1 MGGVVLATD
10 IGVEV
15 VYALPDRQVVIT
27 LRVCQGSTAREVIV
41 QSGILNDFSEID
53 LDSSSIGVFSQILGA
68 GGIEG
73 PSKYRVRDLDRLEIY
88 RPLIADPKEVR
99 RRRAKVNQATQS

>member
-1 MGGVVLATD
+1 MVAD

-15 VYALPDRQVVIT
+15 VYALPERQVVIT

-41 QSGILNDFSEID
+41 QSGILNDFPAID

-68 GGIEG
+68 GGIE
-73 PSKYRVRDLDRLEIY
+73 SASVYRVREFDRLEIY

-99 RRRAKVNQATQS
+99 RRRAKATQTTQS

>member
-1 MGGVVLATD
+1 MGEMVLATD

-27 LRVCQGSTAREVIV
+27 LRVCQGSTASEVIV
-41 QSGILNDFSEID
+41 QSGILNDFPAID

-68 GGIEG
+68 GASEG
-73 PSKYRVRDLDRLEIY
+73 PLKYRVRDLDRLEIY
-88 RPLIADPKEVR
+88 RPLIADRKEVR
-99 RRRAKVNQATQS
+99 RRRAEAKQTTQS